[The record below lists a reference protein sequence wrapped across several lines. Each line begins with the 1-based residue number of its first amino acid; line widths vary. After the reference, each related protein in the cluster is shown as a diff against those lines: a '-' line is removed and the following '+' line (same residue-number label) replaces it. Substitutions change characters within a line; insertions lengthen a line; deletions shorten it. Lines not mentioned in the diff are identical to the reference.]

1 LGLSA
6 VACLTLAEP
15 DLSATVITSV
25 KEGKANGT
33 LLVRGTGFGQTDGE
47 VFLGTSELHILSWR
61 PRKVKVIQPGDL
73 EPGTYLLTLH
83 TAAGDLAF
91 MDVTLGLVGEAGPPG
106 PKGDTG
112 PPGPK
117 GDPGPPGPQGEGG
130 VSG

>member
-47 VFLGTSELHILSWR
+47 VFLGTSELPILSWR

-83 TAAGDLAF
+83 TAAG
-91 MDVTLGLVGEAGPPG
+91 VCRLGRRGRAARAEGRHRAARAEGRSRT
-106 PKGDTG
+106 TG
-112 PPGPK
+112 TPR
-117 GDPGPPGPQGEGG
+117 
-130 VSG
+130 